1 MRRADRL
8 FQIVQLLR
16 GGRVVTAHELAT
28 DLEVSLRTVYRDIAA
43 LIASGTPIVGEAG
56 VGYCLEESFDLP
68 PLMSDAGEIDA
79 LLLGVQMV
87 QALSDGALAKSA
99 KNVRSK
105 VENVLPDRLKSR
117 FNDPTLFVPLQL
129 PDRLRRNLERF
140 RVGLDAQRKIH
151 LKYVD
156 AKGDRTERTIRPLCL
171 AFWGSVWTATAWC
184 ELRDGFRDFRPD
196 RMEEVTLLDEPFEQ
210 EPGKDRDTYLR
221 RIREHLGWE

>member
-68 PLMSDAGEIDA
+68 PLMFDAGEIDA